1 MTSLRNMGGAAA
13 LDGIFSSDLS
23 WKRAAP
29 QAVPS
34 RAPWPFIA
42 MVVVFATFSIIAAVA
57 YPEVFAAGLSQ
68 F

>member
-13 LDGIFSSDLS
+13 LDGSFTPDLS
-23 WKRAAP
+23 WKRDAP

-34 RAPWPFIA
+34 RVPWPFIA
-42 MVVVFATFSIIAAVA
+42 MVVGFASFSIVAAVA